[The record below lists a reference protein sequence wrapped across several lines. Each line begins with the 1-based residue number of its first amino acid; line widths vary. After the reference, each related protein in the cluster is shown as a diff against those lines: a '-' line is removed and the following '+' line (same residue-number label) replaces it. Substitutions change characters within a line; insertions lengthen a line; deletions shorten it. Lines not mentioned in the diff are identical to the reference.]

1 MKRTTVFRIFSWMI
15 AAFLL
20 VAAVGPG
27 FSGEIKSSPKTI
39 RSPLAKQARQVDPD
53 FMVVY
58 IRADWCP
65 ACKAMKNNWFAVR
78 EKYKGRVKF
87 VTLDVT
93 DRHKSAF
100 SAQKAQSLGI
110 SDFYEQNKART
121 STVAIM
127 KLPSKKI
134 VKTYWNEP
142 SIEAYSSVIDPLLAS
157 N

>member
-1 MKRTTVFRIFSWMI
+1 MKSVFRVCSWLVAI
-15 AAFLL
+15 VLL
-20 VAAVGPG
+20 VAVAAPG
-27 FSGEIKSSPKTI
+27 FSGGVKTAPKTI
-39 RSPLAKQARQVDPD
+39 RNPLAQQAKQVDPD

-65 ACKAMKNNWFAVR
+65 ACKAMKNNWFALR
-78 EKYKGRVKF
+78 EKYNGRVKF

-121 STVAIM
+121 STVAII
-127 KLPSKKI
+127 KLPSKRI

-142 SIEAYSSVIDPLLAS
+142 SVEAYSSVIDPLLAS